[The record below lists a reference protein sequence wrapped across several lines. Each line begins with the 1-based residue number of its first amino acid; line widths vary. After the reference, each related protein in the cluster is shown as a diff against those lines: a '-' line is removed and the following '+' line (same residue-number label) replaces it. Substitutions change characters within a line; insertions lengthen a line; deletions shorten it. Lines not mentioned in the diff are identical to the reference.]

1 MAIQQVATDA
11 FGNALGQSL
20 AANSGQMAGSAS
32 GAGEDR
38 LGAFIEQNQGA
49 WNQRQGNYDQMVDAF
64 GNPTAYGRADYALL
78 AAGPGYSGGLGQSDR
93 DRNIARML
101 DMANEPEA
109 MGFGTPRGVA
119 PSGLVD
125 MAPTKANAI
134 RLGLMGPDGQTDGAW
149 SSPVVTQPNVVG
161 MPLPPIDAPQ
171 PPLGAAGYYVNPGF
185 ITSSYNLG
193 VSMMQNGNLPWTE
206 RLAGLGAATL
216 MSPMMLLEEGGRA
229 LLNAPGQLYSAGVN
243 TSRVFTEPT
252 TEGKVTAGLTAVRDG
267 AFGLLGLAPLVPAKM
282 MMPTP
287 VLNAQEMAVGKFAGA
302 EVNNAAAATYLGD
315 VYSDRFVGPVKWE
328 YFYRGDSTQRS
339 SFLSSMT
346 QERGAQASTEFLSSR
361 SSGQLTDIFDA
372 HGNVGSQGLP
382 TIGVSKDPAVAE
394 YFARGPYQNQNG
406 FVTTFRIESRE
417 AEGLA
422 FRNFENRRDVFDINP
437 NIGRPEQEY
446 LFRNQI
452 DPKYIYQQRPAGSR

>member
-1 MAIQQVATDA
+1 M
-11 FGNALGQSL
+11 
-20 AANSGQMAGSAS
+20 
-32 GAGEDR
+32 
-38 LGAFIEQNQGA
+38 
-49 WNQRQGNYDQMVDAF
+49 
-64 GNPTAYGRADYALL
+64 
-78 AAGPGYSGGLGQSDR
+78 
-93 DRNIARML
+93 
-101 DMANEPEA
+101 
-109 MGFGTPRGVA
+109 
-119 PSGLVD
+119 
-125 MAPTKANAI
+125 
-134 RLGLMGPDGQTDGAW
+134 
-149 SSPVVTQPNVVG
+149 
-161 MPLPPIDAPQ
+161 
-171 PPLGAAGYYVNPGF
+171 
-185 ITSSYNLG
+185 
-193 VSMMQNGNLPWTE
+193 
-206 RLAGLGAATL
+206 
-216 MSPMMLLEEGGRA
+216 
-229 LLNAPGQLYSAGVN
+229 
-243 TSRVFTEPT
+243 FTEPT